1 VCAGRASHASF
12 VRWGES
18 VSDRL
23 YDFAGLAASLEEAL
37 ATVLLASPP
46 GGDAPPPAAAELT
59 LPPRREQGDVTT
71 NAALINAK
79 RARSA
84 PRDLAQRL
92 GDAWLAAGGDAVCAR
107 LEVGG
112 PGFLNLFLSPSWY
125 RGAVQRMLDAG
136 PDYGRGVL
144 APERRLRVNVE
155 YVSANPVGPLHV
167 GNARYGAMG
176 DALCRVFEF
185 AGHDVGREYY
195 VNDAGTQMVLFGQT
209 LAARYA
215 QRLGIEADVPE
226 QGYQGAYVADMAEEL
241 LAEAGDR
248 YRDAVAAAAPDMS
261 RLPEAVL
268 TELKLW
274 GRDRM
279 LAQFRESL
287 ERLRVGHD
295 IWTNE
300 SSLYVGEGDHR
311 GFHGAVGKALAE
323 LDAEDLLY
331 EREGAVW
338 LKTTRFDDDKDRV
351 LIRSSGEA
359 TYFLSDIAYHRDK
372 MDRGFTHMIDI
383 WGADHHGYVPRM
395 KAAFTALP
403 PHDPGR
409 LELII
414 GQFVNLLEGG
424 AQKRMSKRKGTIVT
438 VDDLVDAIGV
448 DATRFTM
455 VSRSH
460 DTPLDIDLE
469 LVVQQS
475 SQNPVY
481 YVQYAHARICSILRT
496 LEERTG
502 KRPPR
507 EVPEVAL
514 EEDEKALVLRLAGFP
529 FVVLSAAEQRAPHR
543 IHTFLGELAA
553 QFHVF
558 YRTCRVLV
566 DDEDV
571 SAFRTGLCVATRQ
584 TLARGLDLLGVG
596 APESM

>member
-1 VCAGRASHASF
+1 M
-12 VRWGES
+12 
-18 VSDRL
+18 SDRL
-23 YDFAGLAASLEEAL
+23 YDFAGLGASLDEAL
-37 ATVLLASPP
+37 AAVLGEA
-46 GGDAPPPAAAELT
+46 GAAADLT

-71 NAALINAK
+71 NAALVNAK
-79 RARSA
+79 RAGGS

-92 GDAWLAAGGDAVCAR
+92 GDAWLAAGGDAICTR
-107 LEVGG
+107 LEVAG
-112 PGFLNLFLSPSWY
+112 PGFLNLFLDRSWF

-136 PDYGRGVL
+136 VDYGRGVVP
-144 APERRLRVNVE
+144 PERRLRINVE

-176 DALCRVFEF
+176 DALCRVFAF
-185 AGHDVGREYY
+185 AGHEVGREYY
-195 VNDAGTQMVLFGQT
+195 VNDAGRQMRLFGQT

-215 QRLGIEADVPE
+215 GQLGIVADVPE
-226 QGYQGAYVADMAEEL
+226 DGYQGEYVVAMAADLVAEVGE
-241 LAEAGDR
+241 R
-248 YRDAVAAAAPDMS
+248 YRDAVTVAAPDMT
-261 RLPEAVL
+261 RLPDDVV
-268 TELKLW
+268 TEIMLW

-279 LAQFRESL
+279 VAQFKESL
-287 ERLRVGHD
+287 GRLRVGHD

-300 SSLYVGEGDHR
+300 SSVYEGPGEHR
-311 GFHGAVGKALAE
+311 GFRGEVAKALEE

-331 EREGAVW
+331 EEEGAVW
-338 LKTTRFDDDKDRV
+338 LKTTHYGDDKDRV
-351 LIRSSGEA
+351 LIRSSGEP

-372 MDRGFTHMIDI
+372 IDRGWERLIDI

-403 PHDPGR
+403 PHDPER

-424 AQKRMSKRKGTIVT
+424 EQKRMSKRKGTIVT
-438 VDDLVDAIGV
+438 VDDLVEAIGV

-502 KRPPR
+502 RRPPAAL
-507 EVPEVAL
+507 PEVGL
-514 EEDEKALVLRLAGFP
+514 EDAEKALILRLAGFP
-529 FVVLSAAEQRAPHR
+529 FVVLAAADQRAPHR
-543 IHTFLGELAA
+543 IHTYLGELAS

-558 YRTCRVLV
+558 YRNCRVLV
-566 DDEDV
+566 DDVDV
-571 SAFRTGLCVATRQ
+571 STFRTGLCLATRQ
-584 TLARGLDLLGVG
+584 TLARGLDLLGVS
-596 APESM
+596 APEAM